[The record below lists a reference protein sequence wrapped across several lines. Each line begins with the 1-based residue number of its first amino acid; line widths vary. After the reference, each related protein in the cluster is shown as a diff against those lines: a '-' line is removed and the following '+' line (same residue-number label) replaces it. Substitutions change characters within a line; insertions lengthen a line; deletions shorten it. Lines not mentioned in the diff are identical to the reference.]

1 MKKPFKS
8 LNEKYI
14 KFAVVAFIYFASGV
28 LGLQLAVPPGYA
40 TAIFPAA
47 GVGLAAVLLGGN
59 AYLISVW
66 LGSFVINNWLSLQ
79 HASPSISGFM
89 IAALIASGS
98 ALQAW
103 AGASVIRKLL
113 GERWRQLD
121 HEADILKFLGV
132 NGAVI
137 CMISATIGTLT
148 LWAFGAVALD
158 QTVFNWWNW
167 WVGDTIGVLLIT
179 PLLLAFF
186 LRKDA
191 LWKMRARWVV
201 IPTLVAALA
210 IVTVFFYT
218 SQAETAKL
226 KASIAEQGE
235 FISHRITNEVT
246 SYSEVV
252 TALKSFIAVSPM
264 LGVDQFEAFA
274 SGNFVNHP
282 YLHALSW
289 NPYLPQAER
298 SRFEYETASVLSM
311 PDYRVMERDA
321 SGKLVPALQRD
332 SYVPVKY
339 IYPFNNNKAAFG
351 FDIAS
356 NNVRKTAIDTAIAN
370 KGITLTAPIKLV
382 QESGSSIGLLLL
394 DPIFKKGDAPSGENS
409 LDGFAVA
416 VFRVE
421 ELFRAV
427 LPSVLPE
434 GLNISLRDT
443 RVDADQQVLFQMEQP
458 DSSFLKDFGWS
469 RKLQVGG
476 REWQLMVIP
485 TEKYIETH
493 RTLVPWLILLV
504 GLTLTSFLQA
514 ILLLFTGR
522 SSAIQ
527 RLVDAK
533 TAELASE
540 LNERK
545 KAEEELRLAH
555 TIYQVSSEGMMV
567 CDANNIILAV
577 NPALTTLTGYSAE
590 EIIGQDPRV
599 LSSGRE
605 GDEFYQEMWHV
616 INTSG
621 QWQGEIWNRKKNGE
635 HFAEWLT
642 INTLYSDDGAVY
654 RRIALFSDITAKK
667 NADALIL
674 KQANYDLLTG
684 LPNRRLF
691 TDRLEREVI
700 QAQRNSTRFALFF
713 IDLDY
718 FKEINDTLGHHVGD
732 DLLIKASERI
742 EQCVRESDTVARLGG
757 DEFTVILSQL
767 HDISNAG
774 KIAQNIIDTLVQPF
788 QLGDEQVYISG
799 SVGVTFYPEDADT
812 TSGLLQNAD
821 QAMYAAKHQ
830 GRNCFSF
837 FTPSMQTAAINKMR
851 LARDLRDALSE
862 KQLEVHYQ
870 PIVELSTGHIH
881 KAEAL
886 MRWRHPEH
894 GYISP
899 ATFIPIAEE
908 TGVIHEIGEWIFQ
921 QAVYEVVRL
930 REIGHRDFQISVNK
944 SPVQFKMRDGTHDHW
959 EDYLSSHNVSG
970 SAIVVEI
977 TEGLLLHAEQSTKD
991 QLLHMRDMGT
1001 QVAIDDFGTGYSAL
1015 SYLQKFDID
1024 YLKIDQSF
1032 TRNLVVGDDSVALC
1046 EAIVMMAHKLGLK
1059 VIAEGIETEQ
1069 QREILQVMGCDYG
1082 QGYLFSRPLPVEAF
1096 EGLLI
1101 KS

>member
-1 MKKPFKS
+1 MIRLFKS
-8 LNEKYI
+8 TNQKCVKVAI
-14 KFAVVAFIYFASGV
+14 VAFIYFASGV
-28 LGLQLAVPPGYA
+28 LGLQLAIPTGYA
-40 TAIFPAA
+40 TAIFPAS
-47 GVGLAAVLLGGN
+47 GVALAAILLGGN
-59 AYLISVW
+59 VYLISAWFGSFTINIW
-66 LGSFVINNWLSLQ
+66 LGLQ
-79 HASPSISGFM
+79 HASPSVSGFM

-103 AGASVIRKLL
+103 VGASVVRKLL

-132 NGAVI
+132 SGPVI
-137 CMISATIGTLT
+137 CIISATIGTLT
-148 LWAFGAVALD
+148 LWAFGAIALE

-167 WVGDTIGVLLIT
+167 WVGDTIGILLFT
-179 PLLLAFF
+179 PLILAFF
-186 LRKDA
+186 LRKNA
-191 LWKMRARWVV
+191 LWEIRGRWVA
-201 IPTLVAALA
+201 IPTLVAAVA

-226 KASIAEQGE
+226 KASVAGQGE

-264 LGVDQFEAFA
+264 LRVDQFEAFA

-282 YLHALSW
+282 YLYALSW
-289 NPYLPQAER
+289 NPYITHAER
-298 SRFEYETASVLSM
+298 PRFEYETGSHLSM
-311 PDYRVMERDA
+311 SNYRVIEQDV
-321 SGKLVPALQRD
+321 SVKLVPALQRD

-339 IYPFNNNKAAFG
+339 IYPISNNQLALG

-356 NNVRKTAIDTAIAN
+356 NNVRKAAIDAAIAN
-370 KGITLTAPIKLV
+370 KDITLTAPIKLV
-382 QESGSSIGLLLL
+382 QESSNSIGLLLL
-394 DPIFKKGDAPSGENS
+394 DPIFKKGETPSGENS
-409 LDGFAVA
+409 LHGFAVA

-421 ELFRAV
+421 DLLRAV
-427 LPSVLPE
+427 LPSALTE
-434 GLNISLRDT
+434 GLNISLLDT
-443 RVDADQQVLFQMEQP
+443 GADTDQQVLFQMGRL
-458 DSSFLKDFGWS
+458 DSSLLKDFGWS

-476 REWQLMVIP
+476 REWQLTVIP

-493 RTLVPWLILLV
+493 RTMVPWLILLL

-514 ILLLFTGR
+514 ILLFFTGR
-522 SSAIQ
+522 SSATQ
-527 RLVDAK
+527 GLVDAK
-533 TAELASE
+533 TAELARE

-590 EIIGQDPRV
+590 EIVGQAPSV

-605 GDEFYQEMWHV
+605 GGGFYQEMWRCITTAGH
-616 INTSG
+616 
-621 QWQGEIWNRKKNGE
+621 WQGEIWNRKKNGE
-635 HFAEWLT
+635 YYAEWLT
-642 INTLYSDDGAVY
+642 INTIYNDDGTVY
-654 RRIALFSDITAKK
+654 RRFALFSDITAKK

-674 KQANYDLLTG
+674 KQANYDSLTE

-691 TDRLEREVI
+691 TDRLEREVV
-700 QAQRNSTRFALFF
+700 QALRNNTRFALVF
-713 IDLDY
+713 IDLDH
-718 FKEINDTLGHHVGD
+718 FKEVNDTLGHHIGD
-732 DLLIKASERI
+732 ELLIKASERI
-742 EQCVRESDTVARLGG
+742 QQCVRESDTVARLGG

-767 HDISNAG
+767 HNTSDAG
-774 KIAQNIIDTLVQPF
+774 RIAQSIVDILVQPF
-788 QLGDEQVYISG
+788 QLGSEQVYISG
-799 SVGVTFYPEDADT
+799 SVGLTFYPEDADT

-821 QAMYAAKHQ
+821 HAMYAAKNQ

-837 FTPSMQTAAINKMR
+837 FTPSMQTAAITKMR
-851 LARDLRDALSE
+851 LARDLRDALAE
-862 KQLEVHYQ
+862 NQLEVHYQ
-870 PIVELSTGHIH
+870 PIVELSTGYIH

-886 MRWRHPEH
+886 MRWKHPEH
-894 GYISP
+894 GYVSP

-908 TGVIHEIGEWIFQ
+908 TGVIEEIGEWIFQ

-930 REIGHRDFQISVNK
+930 REMGHRDFQISVNK
-944 SPVQFKMRDGTHDHW
+944 SPVQFKMRDGAHDHW
-959 EDYLSSHNVSG
+959 ESYLSSHNVSG

-1032 TRNLVVGDDSVALC
+1032 TRNLEAGDDSVALC

-1069 QREILQVMGCDYG
+1069 QREILQTMGCDYG